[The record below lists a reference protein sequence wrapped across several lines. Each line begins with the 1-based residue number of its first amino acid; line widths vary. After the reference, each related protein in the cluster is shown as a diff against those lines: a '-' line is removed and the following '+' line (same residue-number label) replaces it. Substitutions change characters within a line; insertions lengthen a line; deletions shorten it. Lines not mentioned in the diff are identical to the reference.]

1 VLETLIL
8 QDEIP
13 AKLKVELKT
22 KALRAFEL
30 MKSQGILSDAQTVLN
45 ETPIIVARDSIKRP
59 DKLILKQDKTILIDF
74 KTGAENSKYLK
85 QINDYAAAL
94 REMNL
99 PNIKAYLY
107 FTNTEI
113 LQEVVCQ

>member
-1 VLETLIL
+1 
-8 QDEIP
+8 
-13 AKLKVELKT
+13 
-22 KALRAFEL
+22 

-45 ETPIIVARDSIKRP
+45 EIPIIVARDSIKRP
-59 DKLILKQDKTILIDF
+59 DKLILKSDKTILIDF
-74 KTGAENSKYLK
+74 KTGAENPKYLK
-85 QINDYAAAL
+85 QISDYATAL